1 MPGGRSRLTVAILA
15 VSKTGAAYVA
25 LDPDYPH
32 ERLMHALLSWSGDQE
47 RTATIMRRA
56 LPPVVGFL
64 TPESDCYNETL
75 APRDPARCAPGALP
89 LADLI
94 GVTDAAKG
102 AEHADQGIIS
112 STGRP
117 RGSNAWAVGAAKTRD
132 GRAILAND
140 MHLELSVPNIWY
152 RAELRYPGATLS
164 GLTLPG
170 FPLLIAGTNGH
181 LAWRLTS
188 IEGDFVDLVTIE
200 EDSRDRN
207 QYRTPAGL
215 LPFETRS
222 EAIHV
227 RGGADETLR
236 VRTTIWGPVLPK
248 TLLGRLVAAHW
259 TALDPVS
266 TDLSLVDLARITSV
280 TSAIALFNRA
290 GGPPLNVL
298 LADRSGK
305 IAWTY
310 MGGILHM
317 PGGQSGQTGSRHF
330 SDQQESRV
338 EGQPSRFSSDAFVHR
353 LTLKPPPSGL

>member
-32 ERLMHALLSWSGDQE
+32 EWLMHALLSWSGDQE

-140 MHLELSVPNIWY
+140 MHLELSVPNTGT
-152 RAELRYPGATLS
+152 AQNCAT
-164 GLTLPG
+164 
-170 FPLLIAGTNGH
+170 
-181 LAWRLTS
+181 
-188 IEGDFVDLVTIE
+188 
-200 EDSRDRN
+200 
-207 QYRTPAGL
+207 Q
-215 LPFETRS
+215 
-222 EAIHV
+222 
-227 RGGADETLR
+227 
-236 VRTTIWGPVLPK
+236 
-248 TLLGRLVAAHW
+248 
-259 TALDPVS
+259 
-266 TDLSLVDLARITSV
+266 
-280 TSAIALFNRA
+280 
-290 GGPPLNVL
+290 
-298 LADRSGK
+298 
-305 IAWTY
+305 
-310 MGGILHM
+310 
-317 PGGQSGQTGSRHF
+317 
-330 SDQQESRV
+330 
-338 EGQPSRFSSDAFVHR
+338 GQPCRV
-353 LTLKPPPSGL
+353 